1 MEKDELTYHVPV
13 LLKESVDGMNIRPD
27 GTYVDVTFG
36 GAGHSREILS
46 RLGEGGRLLDLIRTK
61 MPNGTLSTILIS
73 PLYAVISVTC
83 TIFCVITT
91 LNR

>member
-36 GAGHSREILS
+36 GEQVIRARFFRDSEKADGCW
-46 RLGEGGRLLDLIRTK
+46 DLIRTK
-61 MPNGTLSTILIS
+61 MPNGTLSTILTFH
-73 PLYAVISVTC
+73 LC
-83 TIFCVITT
+83 TQ
-91 LNR
+91 